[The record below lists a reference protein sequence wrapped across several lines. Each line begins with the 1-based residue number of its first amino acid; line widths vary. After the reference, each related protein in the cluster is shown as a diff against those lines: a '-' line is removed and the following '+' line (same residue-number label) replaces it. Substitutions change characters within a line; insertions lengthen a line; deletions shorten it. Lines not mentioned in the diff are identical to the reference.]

1 MTQVRMDIETIV
13 VGGGPVAS
21 MVVLRPRN
29 PRLTDGNLQ
38 LPIQIGLAE
47 ASAISTGMDDS
58 TNHRPFT
65 HDLLKNVVS
74 ELGSTISSVG
84 IDRVEGATFFA
95 HVTLIRSDG
104 EHINVD
110 ARPSDAI
117 ALAVRTKAP
126 IFVNSDVLETA
137 AYPDFTTVRKDEEER
152 ELKEFHD
159 FVETLSPED
168 FLIGNNG
175 ESQKS

>member
-47 ASAISTGMDDS
+47 ASAISMGMDDS

-84 IDRVEGATFFA
+84 IDRVEGATSLLMSRLFVVTVSISTWM
-95 HVTLIRSDG
+95 HVPLMQ
-104 EHINVD
+104 
-110 ARPSDAI
+110 
-117 ALAVRTKAP
+117 L
-126 IFVNSDVLETA
+126 L
-137 AYPDFTTVRKDEEER
+137 
-152 ELKEFHD
+152 
-159 FVETLSPED
+159 
-168 FLIGNNG
+168 
-175 ESQKS
+175 